1 MTEPRPVL
9 ITGATGFI
17 GSHLTTALSSAG
29 RKVHVLVRLES
40 DLTVLAPFLSQ
51 IMVHTLDGSMEQ
63 LTSIFK
69 SVHPGC
75 VVHLATRFLA
85 SHTPQDVTP
94 LIEANVLFG
103 AQLLESMQ
111 AAGIRCLVNAGTTW
125 QHYQGQEYD
134 PVNFYAATKQAFE
147 ELLRFYVSARDFQ
160 AITLELTD
168 TYGPGDRRQKLFAL
182 LNKTA
187 QTQEPLPMSPG
198 DQVLDLLYIDDVTRA
213 FTQAV
218 DLLETGRV
226 AGFEKYL
233 LTAVEQK
240 SLKEVVQ
247 LYQTLSGVSLPI
259 QWGGRSYREREVMNP
274 WNQGKILPGWKPEIG
289 LTEGIRRILAQKQV
303 TD

>member
-1 MTEPRPVL
+1 MAESRPVL

-17 GSHLTTALSSAG
+17 GSHLTKALVTAG
-29 RKVHVLVRLES
+29 REVHVLVRPES
-40 DLTVLAPFLSQ
+40 DLTILEPCRSQ
-51 IMVHTLDGSMEQ
+51 IMVHIVDGSMGR
-63 LTSIFK
+63 LISIVE
-69 SVHPGC
+69 SVRPDC

-85 SHTPQDVTP
+85 KHTPKDVTP

-111 AAGIRCLVNAGTTW
+111 AAGIRRLVNAGTTW
-125 QHYQGQEYD
+125 QHYQGQVYE

-147 ELLRFYVSARDFQ
+147 DLLRFYVSARDFQ

-182 LNKTA
+182 LLKAA
-187 QTQEPLPMSPG
+187 QTKEPLAMSPG

-213 FTQAV
+213 FTQALS
-218 DLLETGRV
+218 LLETDRV
-226 AGFEKYL
+226 EGFEKYL
-233 LTAVEQK
+233 LAADEQK

-247 LYQTLSGVSLPI
+247 LYQTLAGISLPI
-259 QWGGRSYREREVMNP
+259 LWGSRPYREREVMNP

-289 LTEGIRRILAQKQV
+289 LKEGIRRILAQKQV